1 MVELMEP
8 DYQTLLR
15 FWFGD
20 NSDEY
25 QTYEERLPF
34 WFRGPQS
41 FDQEIQARFESWIP
55 KAASGELSNW
65 EQQPHGAL
73 ALIILQD
80 QFPRNIYRGTENAF
94 AYDENALRIA
104 TKVVNSGMDREL
116 KFLERIFA
124 YLPFEHSEDIEIQ
137 QLSVRKFTELEELF
151 GDGYFREA
159 TANSLEYAQMHYDI
173 IEKFGR
179 FPHRNDILGRK
190 STAKEL
196 EFMAAGAE
204 TFGQEK
210 K

>member
-1 MVELMEP
+1 MEL
-8 DYQTLLR
+8 DYQTLLH

-20 NSDEY
+20 NIGTY
-25 QTYEERLPF
+25 QSYEERFPF

-41 FDQEIQARFESWIP
+41 FDHEIQTRFESWIP
-55 KAASGELSNW
+55 MAASGELSNW

-80 QFPRNIYRGTENAF
+80 QFPRNIYRGTEKAF
-94 AYDENALRIA
+94 AYDVNALRIA
-104 TKVVNSGMDREL
+104 TKVVDSGMDHEL
-116 KFLERIFA
+116 EFVERLFV

-137 QLSVRKFTELEELF
+137 TLSIRKFTELVELH
-151 GDGYFREA
+151 GDGYFHEA

-173 IEKFGR
+173 IKKFGR
-179 FPHRNDILGRK
+179 FPHRNDILGRE
-190 STAKEL
+190 STAKEV

>member
-1 MVELMEP
+1 MKP
-8 DYQTLLR
+8 NSQALLQ
-15 FWFGD
+15 FWFDGD
-20 NSDEY
+20 PGVY

-41 FDQEIQARFESWIP
+41 FDQEIQARFESWLP
-55 KAASGELSNW
+55 LADSGELSNW
-65 EQQPHGAL
+65 EQQPRGAL

-80 QFPRNIYRGTENAF
+80 QFPRNIYRGTEKAF
-94 AYDENALRIA
+94 AFDANALRTA
-104 TKVVNSGMDREL
+104 TNVVDSGMDREL
-116 KFLERIFA
+116 EVLERVFA

-137 QLSVRKFTELEELF
+137 KLSVRKFTELQQSF
-151 GDGYFREA
+151 GDGDFREA

-173 IEKFGR
+173 IKLFGR
-179 FPHRNDILGRK
+179 FPHRNDILGRE
-190 STAKEL
+190 STAREL